1 MNALEK
7 SIEIVNGQSELARKI
22 TEWLAKNGKSKKIR
36 QQHVW
41 KWLNH
46 KSGAPAVPN
55 EFRLAIEEITNG
67 QVTAKDLS
75 HDIYGYRND
84 VKKIS
89 SNKAA

>member
-7 SIEIVNGQSELARKI
+7 SIQIVKGQSELARRI
-22 TEWLAKNGKSKKIR
+22 NEWLARNGKNKKIK

-46 KSGAPAVPN
+46 KSGVPTVPN
-55 EFRLAIEEITNG
+55 EFRLALEEITNG

-75 HDIYGYRND
+75 HDIYGYVSNSTKND
-84 VKKIS
+84 S
-89 SNKAA
+89 EKAA